1 MRAYIP
7 LPHGTSATTWRDR
20 YARGEVPD
28 ASPYGLHKLAD
39 HGVEVT
45 FGETAFTG
53 PLELMARS
61 VRDRTAG
68 VELLEGLRETSA
80 RHRRNTDV
88 VLAYDERTGV
98 PAGLLRT
105 PQHAPIALG
114 VGWLTARSAT
124 PRLHAAL
131 VARALP
137 RAAAVWAQCA
147 PVLPVLC
154 REWRVPKSRLH
165 FIPLGIDTDFYG
177 LQPESRVPNVVASAG
192 EDRYRDHELLVSAV
206 ASLRSNYPGIR
217 LELATELPV
226 NLPADLGVLHRTRLN
241 GKMREL
247 YQESSVVAIALRPTR
262 SGSGLTVALEAMSSG
277 RPVVMTNNP
286 GISDYVEHGV
296 TGLLVPPNDVEAFAA
311 AIGELLDDPPRRAAM
326 GAAGVARVRE
336 RFTST
341 VMARELAAL
350 IKSI

>member
-1 MRAYIP
+1 M
-7 LPHGTSATTWRDR
+7 
-20 YARGEVPD
+20 
-28 ASPYGLHKLAD
+28 AD

-45 FGETAFTG
+45 FGETAFAG
-53 PLELMARS
+53 PLELVARS

-68 VELLEGLRETSA
+68 VDLLEGLRETNA
-80 RHRRNTDV
+80 RHRRRTDV

-137 RAAAVWAQCA
+137 RASAVWAQCE

-154 REWRVPKSRLH
+154 QEWRVPKDRLH

-177 LQPESRVPNVVASAG
+177 VQPEPEVPNVVASAG

-206 ASLRSNYPGIR
+206 ASLRGNYQGIQ

-226 NLPADLGVLHRTRLN
+226 DLPTDLGVLHRMRLN

-247 YQESSVVAIALRPTR
+247 YQKSSVVAIALKPTR

-277 RPVVMTNNP
+277 RPVVMTDNP
-286 GISDYVEHGV
+286 GVSDYVQHGV

-311 AIGELLDDPPRRAAM
+311 AIGELLDDLPRRAAM
-326 GAAGVARVRE
+326 GAAGAALVRE

-341 VMARELAAL
+341 VMVRDLAAL
-350 IKSI
+350 IKTM